1 MIATAGAAV
10 MADAQQSSSYKLE
23 ALADFIY
30 MQVHELM
37 DGSIGLKSVVEVC
50 SMGI

>member
-23 ALADFIY
+23 ALAYFIY

-37 DGSIGLKSVVEVC
+37 DRSIGRRRFNLFLLLA
-50 SMGI
+50 